1 FRQMGLYVGRIL
13 KGEKPADLPVFATDQ
28 VRVGH
33 KSHDR
38 QGNRAENPGILP
50 PARRR
55 GDRMNRRALITLLGG
70 SARVAARGARAATG
84 DAGGRI
90 FERSITYYDAA
101 RLAAL
106 RQSLSEGYAEGES
119 IATE

>member
-1 FRQMGLYVGRIL
+1 MCST
-13 KGEKPADLPVFATDQ
+13 LPVKHPQNGSASGTPQ
-28 VRVGH
+28 PLLR
-33 KSHDR
+33 SYLYSE
-38 QGNRAENPGILP
+38 RALP
-50 PARRR
+50 VHPEPAVSWHSGFRRGAHARRKTTPVHHVH
-55 GDRMNRRALITLLGG
+55 RRDD
-70 SARVAARGARAATG
+70 RVAARGARAATG

-106 RQSLSEGYAEGES
+106 RLSLSEGYAEGES